1 MILRSFIFCFNTSY
15 RYLILECRFGHLD
28 NLSGKNMIP
37 DLLSS
42 AILILKVSFRQ
53 VIAVY
58 HRAQLVHFSTLNIIL
73 STKTLPFSI

>member
-1 MILRSFIFCFNTSY
+1 MILRSFIFCFNASY
-15 RYLILECRFGHLD
+15 RYLILECCFGHVD

-58 HRAQLVHFSTLNIIL
+58 HCAQLVHFSTLNIIL
-73 STKTLPFSI
+73 STKTSPLSI